1 MHKMRLG
8 LAARESRDSKVRM
21 RTFECEWPGFESW
34 LVSEQTI
41 AIIIFCA
48 KMVQFHERLATTPV
62 VGTQTRGCVIVT
74 MNESVM

>member
-41 AIIIFCA
+41 AIFCA
-48 KMVQFHERLATTPV
+48 KMVHFLEHLATTPV